1 MPKLKAVIVKNIAPL
16 MQEPERDSEL
26 ADEVLFG
33 MQVDIL
39 EDEGTW
45 LHIKTQYNYIGYINK
60 DAVII
65 DEKDAWEQFDKHF
78 IIAAFA
84 DVLSEPHYSAGA
96 IITITRGSCVVLTGE
111 EEGKWTKI
119 ILPSEETG
127 WIRKEALL
135 NRQSESG
142 TVLRQAI
149 VDTALLYL
157 GTQYRWGGKSPM
169 GIDCSGLSS
178 MAYMLNGIVIPRD
191 ADIQMDFMNKVERRQ
206 SKPGDLLF
214 FPGHVA
220 IYIGENKFVHATGAD
235 AVVKINSFNK
245 DSKLYRKDLDEKY
258 ICTGTVF

>member
-16 MQEPERDSEL
+16 MQKPDRDSEL

-33 MQVDIL
+33 MQVDML
-39 EDEGTW
+39 EDKGEW
-45 LHIKTQYNYIGYINK
+45 LYIKTQYNYMGYLHK

-65 DEKDAWEQFDKHF
+65 DGNNTWEQYDKHF

-84 DVLSEPHYSAGA
+84 DVLSEPRYSAGV

-119 ILPSEETG
+119 ILPSGEIG
-127 WIRKEALL
+127 WIRKESLL
-135 NRQSESG
+135 SRKNESG
-142 TVLRQAI
+142 FALRQDI

-191 ADIQMDFMNKVERRQ
+191 ANIQMDSMKKVERRQ

-220 IYIGENKFVHATGAD
+220 IYIGEDKFVHATGAD